1 MPSGILSPDNVGTEG
16 AYVTFNDRPL
26 GGHRLLLDKI
36 PPGGRILDAGC
47 SAGYLA
53 ERLVDRGSA
62 VVGLELD
69 PEAAERARGVCEQV
83 LVGDVET
90 MELPFEP
97 ATFDAVVCG
106 DLIEHL
112 RDPRAFMARVHPLLR
127 SGGRLALTTPNVA
140 NLTIRLQLLFGRFEY
155 TQRGILDETH
165 THLFTRGTLV
175 DAVESAGYRVDEVD
189 FTVPIPKIGERLGML
204 ERVAHA
210 IGGLRPQ
217 LFAFQFVL
225 AATRP

>member
-1 MPSGILSPDNVGTEG
+1 MSGILSPSNVGEHG

-26 GGHRLLLDKI
+26 GGHRLLLDAI
-36 PPGGRILDAGC
+36 PHGGRVLDAGC

-53 ERLVDRGSA
+53 ERLVERGSS

-69 PEAAERARGVCEQV
+69 PEAAERARAVCDEV

-97 ATFDAVVCG
+97 GSFDAVVCG

-112 RDPRAFMARVHPLLR
+112 RDPGAYLARVRPLLR
-127 SGGRLALTTPNVA
+127 PGGRLALTTPNVA
-140 NLTIRLQLLFGRFEY
+140 NWTIRAQLLFGRFRY
-155 TQRGILDETH
+155 TERGILDATH
-165 THLFTRGTLV
+165 THLFTRSTLV
-175 DAVESAGYRVDEVD
+175 DCVEQAGYRVDGID
-189 FTVPIPKIGERLGML
+189 FTVPVPKLGAPALERL
-204 ERVAHA
+204 AHA

-225 AATRP
+225 AASRP